1 VDNNTK
7 DAVAEPESV
16 VPETDQM
23 PVEAKYNHHC
33 ADYSP
38 ADSFKLVKVEAL
50 LQADDKNDYTHCSDA
65 DSYQILM
72 TKHNSVGPAFFRDLK
87 A

>member
-50 LQADDKNDYTHCSDA
+50 LQADDK
-65 DSYQILM
+65 
-72 TKHNSVGPAFFRDLK
+72 
-87 A
+87 